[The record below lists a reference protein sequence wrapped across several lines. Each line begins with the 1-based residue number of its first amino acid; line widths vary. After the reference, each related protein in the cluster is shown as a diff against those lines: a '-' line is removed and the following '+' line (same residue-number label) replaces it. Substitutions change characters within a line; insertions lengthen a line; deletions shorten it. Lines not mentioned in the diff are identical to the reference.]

1 VTLIGRPELADDPE
15 YANPML
21 RHRFEAEINEMIGS
35 WTAQRSKDEAYQ
47 LIRDNRIPVAPVRD
61 VGEVMND
68 AHMHERGMLHRMA
81 HPYIGDVVLP
91 SSPIRLSEFPPVP
104 LEFFHE
110 PGADNADVLADWLGM
125 DDAAISSL
133 AEEKVI

>member
-1 VTLIGRPELADDPE
+1 
-15 YANPML
+15 
-21 RHRFEAEINEMIGS
+21 MIGA
-35 WTAQRSKDEAYQ
+35 WAAQRSKDEAYR
-47 LIRDNRIPVAPVRD
+47 LIRENRIPVAPVRD

-68 AHMHERGMLHRMA
+68 EHMHERGMLNRMS
-81 HPYIGDVVLP
+81 HSYIGDIVLP

-110 PGADNADVLADWLGM
+110 PGADNEDVLVDWLGM
-125 DDAAISSL
+125 GDAAIAAL